1 MTEQQ
6 TKMAVGLGT
15 TTTTKDSKQPDST
28 TTKPSKTTKLASI
41 LGLLVSGRSLNRFEA
56 EHHHDHCLNTTIS
69 TLQNGHGIVIDRE
82 RETVPCLRG
91 AASVS
96 VNRYWLNTCPDNI
109 QRARV
114 LLAYMERKA

>member
-15 TTTTKDSKQPDST
+15 TTTTKDSKQADST

-82 RETVPCLRG
+82 RETVPCMRG

-96 VNRYWLNTCPDNI
+96 VNRYWLNTKPDNT
-109 QRARV
+109 QRAHD
-114 LLAYMERKA
+114 LLAKLERTT